1 MKELPQKPDAYE
13 QKQTP
18 VRPIFPEQPPKPRSY
33 QQNEAAQ
40 ARPTFDQYK
49 ALLGEMK
56 QDEFSTIEDQQ
67 GDIKVGMKEIL
78 DLKIGFPST
87 EIALTYSK
95 IRAKFP
101 DKGKMWVLTETY
113 LYLGKK

>member
-18 VRPIFPEQPPKPRSY
+18 ARPIFPEQPPKPRSY
-33 QQNEAAQ
+33 QKNEAA

-56 QDEFSTIEDQQ
+56 QDEFSAIENQQ
-67 GDIKVGMKEIL
+67 GDIKVGIKEIL

-95 IRAKFP
+95 IRAIFP
-101 DKGKMWVLTETY
+101 DKEKMWVLTETY
-113 LYLGKK
+113 QYLGKQ